1 MLLHRCEQLQNK
13 VISPRK
19 EKRTMSKGRQRITI
33 SDVAREAGVSR
44 ATVGFVLSNDPHQTI
59 SPATQEKVRQAA
71 QRLGYQSFAPAR
83 LLRTGRSS
91 IVLLV
96 IQTIHIAPIYAYV
109 VEPLA
114 KALSAH
120 GFNVLWQIGISPEA
134 EQPHPMSDLV
144 PAVVISLIEEPDA
157 ASEAFLQ
164 RFGVPVVYAT
174 SKTSRKPQASARLQV
189 IHLLDRGHRRFAVA
203 SSHQSLWKEE
213 YLKAVHQTCVEYG
226 IEPPVVVTIPER
238 RSAVRRVLAPIL
250 SEGLSPTAVCCAD
263 DETALAI
270 LAALADLHIPVPE
283 RVAVI
288 GSDNLSLAALSVPA
302 LTTVSIDDPA
312 SYIEQLFAN
321 ILAASRGEPLC
332 DPEPLSYHVVVRKS
346 T

>member
-1 MLLHRCEQLQNK
+1 MN
-13 VISPRK
+13 
-19 EKRTMSKGRQRITI
+19 KGRQRITL

-59 SPATQEKVRQAA
+59 SPATREKVQQAA

-114 KALSAH
+114 NALSTH
-120 GFNVLWQIGISPEA
+120 GFNLLWQIGISTDPQ
-134 EQPHPMSDLV
+134 QPHPASDLV
-144 PAVVISLIEEPDA
+144 PAVVVSLIEEPD
-157 ASEAFLQ
+157 EACEKFLH
-164 RFGVPVVYAT
+164 RFGAPVVYAI
-174 SKTSRKPQASARLQV
+174 SLSSSNREASARLQATY
-189 IHLLDRGHRRFAVA
+189 LLNKGHRQLAVA
-203 SSHQSLWKEE
+203 ASYQSA
-213 YLKAVHQTCVEYG
+213 YKAAHLEAIRQACSEYG
-226 IEPPVVVTIPER
+226 VESPVSFTVPER
-238 RSAVRRVLAPIL
+238 RSAVRTALTTLL
-250 SEGLSPTAVCCAD
+250 SEHPLLTAICASD

-270 LAALADLHIPVPE
+270 LAALADLNVPVPD
-283 RVAVI
+283 RMAVI
-288 GSDNLSLAALSVPA
+288 GNGNISLASRSVPA

-312 SYIEQLFAN
+312 SYIEQLIAN
-321 ILAASRGEPLC
+321 VLAASRGEPLS
-332 DPEPLSYHVVVRKS
+332 DPTSLSYHVVVRKS